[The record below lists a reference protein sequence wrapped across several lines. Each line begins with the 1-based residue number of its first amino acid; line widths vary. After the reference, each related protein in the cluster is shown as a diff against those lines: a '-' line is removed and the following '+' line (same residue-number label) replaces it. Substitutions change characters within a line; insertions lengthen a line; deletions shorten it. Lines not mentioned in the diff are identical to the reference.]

1 MSETYEPN
9 KGMKIEAE
17 RAIKWKEEGRKGGT
31 RIGLVRARQILRG
44 ENLSEETV
52 KRMFSFFS
60 RHEGVKKAEGFD
72 PEDEGYPS
80 PGRVAWALWG
90 GDAGFSWSRNIVEQ
104 LKNNEDKRGMNM
116 ELLKR
121 ELILARGYENE
132 ENGEYEEKEINDI
145 WKFVVSTPEIDRYGT
160 VIVPS
165 GIDYSAFMNN
175 PVVLAQHESEK
186 WPIGRCLG
194 FAMNGENLEATMQVE
209 CITEDGR
216 TLNKLIDA
224 GFVRAVSVGIIPIE
238 TEEQTI
244 EGQRVTVYT
253 KSELVEFSVVSVPA
267 NRTALI
273 KRSLG
278 QDIQNIISKYKKE
291 TRMLTPEIQAKI
303 QDELLPA
310 IKEAIATEVTNLGFT
325 PEEAEASALAFIAGG
340 AEAMLL
346 ALKGEAAPTEDQVN
360 EPPVAEPPAE
370 VVSTEEVEA
379 NFDATEKRV
388 GKKISASTQAQI
400 KEGMSKIKEGYK
412 MIDSAVAIDMQRS
425 ISLNLPTRKTVDEL
439 LEII

>member
-1 MSETYEPN
+1 
-9 KGMKIEAE
+9 
-17 RAIKWKEEGRKGGT
+17 
-31 RIGLVRARQILRG
+31 
-44 ENLSEETV
+44 
-52 KRMFSFFS
+52 
-60 RHEGVKKAEGFD
+60 
-72 PEDEGYPS
+72 
-80 PGRVAWALWG
+80 
-90 GDAGFSWSRNIVEQ
+90 
-104 LKNNEDKRGMNM
+104 MNM

-121 ELILARGYENE
+121 ELTLARGYENE

-209 CITEDGR
+209 CITEEGR

-325 PEEAEASALAFIAGG
+325 PEEAEASALALIAGG

-379 NFDATEKRV
+379 NFDAIEKRV

>member
-121 ELILARGYENE
+121 ELILARGYDNE

-379 NFDATEKRV
+379 NFDAIEKRV